1 MTQENYEYRTSERML
16 RRQFE
21 GSGIWRIPL
30 IPKAEFEPGE
40 FADLRVIGFDRTKW
54 DDTVHLGRMVHF
66 FLYDYKFERV
76 WNKPDH
82 DLEKLKR
89 YRAVFSP
96 DFSMYLEMNP
106 VMQLYNTFRNRWCGA
121 NFAAHGMRVI
131 PTVSWGDENTFDFCF
146 EGIEKGSTVAVS
158 TYMVS
163 AHDGRADQKDFFLK
177 GYNEMLRCIEPERIL
192 CYNTPFPEMQ
202 GNIVFLDYDLSSWRH
217 MNDDL
222 PPLSKYAP
230 YICGAKPVPEGSKLI
245 IKRGHVLSL
254 YEEKGM
260 GSAFG
265 GTPETANP
273 YDLQKTHTQTLSKKE
288 MADLVENIKSRGI
301 KEPVKYVEYNGQ
313 KYIVDGHHRVL
324 AAKQLGL
331 TEIPVKKVNLPYGG
345 YRTIFDLLWID

>member
-40 FADLRVIGFDRTKW
+40 FEDLRVIGFDRTKW

-146 EGIEKGSTVAVS
+146 EGIEKGGTVAVS

-177 GYNEMLRCIEPERIL
+177 GYDEMLRRIEPERIL

-217 MNDDL
+217 MDDDL

-265 GTPETANP
+265 GRIETSQKKNP
-273 YDLQKTHTQTLSKKE
+273 TKGESEIWKNLNNVKGQDRKTSGVSSNKKYYEWDHTHNDIEVYDK
-288 MADLVENIKSRGI
+288 R
-301 KEPVKYVEYNGQ
+301 
-313 KYIVDGHHRVL
+313 GHH
-324 AAKQLGL
+324 LGSMDP
-331 TEIPVKKVNLPYGG
+331 TTGEMYKPAVPG
-345 YRTIFDLLWID
+345 RTIKIN